1 MEANSEKLF
10 QLKIFRF
17 GQEGRFGGKFA
28 EEKLGRPTT
37 RGIQTFVVLWTQTAM
52 LSQFND
58 WQFPIVKQV
67 ESLIIRNS
75 IMPILGIFVK
85 DVIGY
90 NQIVGFPWR
99 HGGHVGRPFDWKQR
113 DTTSF
118 DFAGADLNN
127 FPFVLADQT

>member
-1 MEANSEKLF
+1 MEANFEKLI
-10 QLKIFRF
+10 QLKIFF

-28 EEKLGRPTT
+28 KEKLGRPTA
-37 RGIQTFVVLWTQTAM
+37 RGIQTFVVLWTQTDM

-58 WQFPIVKQV
+58 WQFPRVKQV

>member
-1 MEANSEKLF
+1 
-10 QLKIFRF
+10 
-17 GQEGRFGGKFA
+17 
-28 EEKLGRPTT
+28 
-37 RGIQTFVVLWTQTAM
+37 M

-90 NQIVGFPWR
+90 NQYVGFP
-99 HGGHVGRPFDWKQR
+99 
-113 DTTSF
+113 
-118 DFAGADLNN
+118 
-127 FPFVLADQT
+127 